1 MTWINFEIVSRR
13 QHNFLSLFIASLL
26 DGDALPHFGPF
37 PLTAAH
43 LYVTFFFFAETLV
56 HYFDSDGGVMI

>member
-43 LYVTFFFFAETLV
+43 LYVTFFF
-56 HYFDSDGGVMI
+56 G